1 LLYSAAS
8 ASCGERDLLDRLG
21 DFRTGGLGVL
31 VTLCGLSPQLREQGE
46 FAMHNSDKTRAASL
60 DFLEGRSAGSTERIL
75 EDTREALGGQSGDAS
90 GRLRELSASRRAFG
104 NAEYDRLRDEGPD
117 LRITKRAEEYLTQ
130 ARVQAMWDEANQT
143 GLIGM
148 RPDLADL
155 SMSKALD
162 IRDQLTGAI
171 GRAHRA

>member
-1 LLYSAAS
+1 
-8 ASCGERDLLDRLG
+8 
-21 DFRTGGLGVL
+21 
-31 VTLCGLSPQLREQGE
+31 
-46 FAMHNSDKTRAASL
+46 
-60 DFLEGRSAGSTERIL
+60 
-75 EDTREALGGQSGDAS
+75 
-90 GRLRELSASRRAFG
+90 ELSASRRAFG

-130 ARVQAMWDEANQT
+130 PRVQAMWDEANQT

-171 GRAHRA
+171 GRAQRAGNNQLRENLQEVRRGFNRILANQS